1 MKPAVALASVA
12 TSLALVST
20 AAAAPAP
27 ATTASTNVTPKQ
39 ICAAVQSATLASAIA
54 SLAKLLPPR
63 YQPSKT
69 LKTVVTAVAGAC
81 PIWAPTAV
89 KVGQAVVRRT
99 APGPT
104 VYVSAPLTSL
114 MATRTMN
121 VQTGAASVFVSWV
134 GVGLSGYQE
143 QTYAGGSWDRPLVV
157 SGATPSV
164 WREVAPNTDVRFF
177 VRGLDARNMAL
188 TDWAKS
194 QAFRLQTL
202 DTRLSTDGWQT
213 ASVERAYNGT
223 IAYNPSSSASRLTY
237 TVDGFAMAIVGPR
250 SPNGGIANVYVDGRS
265 AGTVSWKG
273 AQQAGVLLFSWMWL
287 ADGRHKVDLEP
298 VLGRI
303 HLDALL
309 VLKQN

>member
-1 MKPAVALASVA
+1 
-12 TSLALVST
+12 
-20 AAAAPAP
+20 
-27 ATTASTNVTPKQ
+27 
-39 ICAAVQSATLASAIA
+39 
-54 SLAKLLPPR
+54 
-63 YQPSKT
+63 
-69 LKTVVTAVAGAC
+69 
-81 PIWAPTAV
+81 
-89 KVGQAVVRRT
+89 
-99 APGPT
+99 
-104 VYVSAPLTSL
+104 

-157 SGATPSV
+157 SGASPSA

-177 VRGLDARNMAL
+177 VRGLNAQNVAL

-194 QAFRLQTL
+194 QAFRLQTM
-202 DTRLSTDGWQT
+202 DTNLSTDGWQT

-237 TVDGFAMAIVGPR
+237 TVNGFAMAIVGPR

-273 AQQAGVLLFSWMWL
+273 AEQAGVLLFSWMWL